1 MSLLRFSTKTLAV
14 VLLLSAAGCKDR
26 EITAYR
32 LPKEP
37 VPVATAPKAAMPAS
51 GQLPDGHPP
60 IGGTAPAGAP
70 AAPAAPTAPNGSA
83 MGALPDSAVAAGNA
97 LTWSAPA
104 SWQAKAPGS
113 VRKGS
118 YAIVGDGGA
127 TGDLGITAFPGDT
140 GGLLANLNRWRGQI
154 SLPPL
159 NEEQLNASR
168 EHMDIG
174 PLHVDLVDFAGT
186 ANGAPVRII
195 GAVVPLERETWFFKL
210 MGPDA
215 LVAREKAAFRDFLGT
230 VRPR

>member
-1 MSLLRFSTKTLAV
+1 MSLLRFPTKTLAV

-37 VPVATAPKAAMPAS
+37 VPVATAPKAALPAS

-60 IGGTAPAGAP
+60 IGGGAPAGESAVP
-70 AAPAAPTAPNGSA
+70 AAVPAATAPNGSA

-118 YAIVGDGGA
+118 YAIVGDAGA

-140 GGLLANLNRWRGQI
+140 GGLHANINRWRGQI
-154 SLPPL
+154 GLQP
-159 NEEQLNASR
+159 A
-168 EHMDIG
+168 G
-174 PLHVDLVDFAGT
+174 PAEIEGNLERFQANGLSIDFVDLTGPQGVRLL
-186 ANGAPVRII
+186 GAI
-195 GAVVPLERETWFFKL
+195 VPFNNETWFFKL
-210 MGPDA
+210 TGPEA
-215 LVAREKAAFRDFLGT
+215 LIARERAAFRAFLDT
-230 VRPR
+230 VKPR

>member
-83 MGALPDSAVAAGNA
+83 MGALPESAVAAGNA

-118 YAIVGDGGA
+118 YAIVGNGGA

-140 GGLLANLNRWRGQI
+140 GGLHANINRWRGQI
-154 SLPPL
+154 GLQP
-159 NEEQLNASR
+159 A
-168 EHMDIG
+168 G
-174 PLHVDLVDFAGT
+174 PAEIEGNLERFQANGLSIDFVDLTGPQGVRLL
-186 ANGAPVRII
+186 GAI
-195 GAVVPLERETWFFKL
+195 VPFNNETWFFKL
-210 MGPDA
+210 TGPEA
-215 LVAREKAAFRDFLGT
+215 LIARERAAFRAFLDT
-230 VRPR
+230 IKPR